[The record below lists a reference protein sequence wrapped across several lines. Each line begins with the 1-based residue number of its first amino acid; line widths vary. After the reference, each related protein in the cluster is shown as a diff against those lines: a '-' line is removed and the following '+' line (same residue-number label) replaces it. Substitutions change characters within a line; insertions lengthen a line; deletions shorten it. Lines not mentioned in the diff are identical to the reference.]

1 MIKNDMTDEQ
11 VYEAALEEWTG
22 ILAQLWTGIGKSP
35 DDQRLKIY
43 CDQLKDVSLGL
54 LELAISR
61 VMRENTWNVVPPIGT
76 IWQAIRKELGDPHDL
91 EYSLKIWHPVYRS
104 RLAQESLFA

>member
-1 MIKNDMTDEQ
+1 MVKNDMTDEQ

-22 ILAQLWTGIGKSP
+22 ILAQLWTAVGKPP

-43 CDQLKDVSLGL
+43 CDQLKDVPLGL
-54 LELAISR
+54 LELAINR
-61 VMRENTWNVVPPIGT
+61 VMRSNTWNTVPIVGA

-91 EYSLKIWHPVYRS
+91 VYSMQIWHPVYRS
-104 RLAQESLFA
+104 RLQQVEMFA